1 MADVKTLTDLEVS
14 FINEHFEGVSFE
26 NDYSR
31 LLIPDRNYQELEA
44 ILQKFLA
51 INSTSFVTA
60 ENHSKYKNNKR
71 FTQAGRL
78 ASFNVQKPSNYKI
91 DKCELPINWSVKING
106 LIPLVGNFVLSF
118 ITIY

>member
-14 FINEHFEGVSFE
+14 FFNEHFEGVSFE
-26 NDYSR
+26 NDYYSVFF
-31 LLIPDRNYQELEA
+31 DGNYQELEA

-91 DKCELPINWSVKING
+91 DKWELPINWSVKING